1 MAAAP
6 KPAKLWRPRIPDS
19 RDVAVLEALHAARV
33 LTVPQLQRLY
43 GLESASSLHP
53 RLHGLLGPEGTP
65 RILER
70 ARGPD
75 GRFYYAVGRAGYRY
89 LPPDPPPVRH
99 KLLAHMR
106 LSPQWLDH
114 TLAVGWLMV
123 TWLTGG
129 GDWQPEGSTL
139 GWWSEHQ
146 AMLPYPL
153 PRPRGP
159 VTQGRVEPDGALIL
173 TRADSTPWV
182 GALEHDAGSEDSAD
196 WAAKLGRWAAVIR
209 CGSWQDRFGETAP
222 HLLITVPTA
231 ARRAQIA
238 PWVAAGRKE
247 HGRFYAWI
255 AVHGEVSVGE
265 GDPLGV
271 AVERVTA
278 PAWVQVTGVPAK
290 PLQETPMDLL
300 DIIDGSAPWRPRV
313 TAAAPSVPGRPVP
326 VDLDA
331 QVRAQ
336 LQAQVAAHE
345 ATIRSL
351 QAERDRW
358 QERATEHRVTL
369 TNLEHQCLA
378 LQRAYTQLLARQPT
392 VWLQRYWTAR
402 HPLRLAGRSL
412 VFAAGL
418 FAAGVLGTV
427 LWLVGVQTWDLVLGW
442 DSGLGALAATGP
454 PVLTLLLALWH
465 TPWCGGPLLLG
476 SLVGTLA
483 AWRWARHPADAS
495 KGR

>member
-6 KPAKLWRPRIPDS
+6 KPAKEWRPRIPDS

-70 ARGPD
+70 ERGPD
-75 GRFYYAVGRAGYRY
+75 GRFYYAVGRGGYRY
-89 LPPDPPPVRH
+89 LPTDPPPVRH

-129 GDWQPEGSTL
+129 GDWQLDGSTL
-139 GWWSEHQ
+139 GWWSEHR
-146 AMLPYPL
+146 AILPYPL
-153 PRPRGP
+153 PRQRGP
-159 VTQGRVEPDGALIL
+159 VTHGRVEPDGVALL
-173 TRADSTPWV
+173 TLPDGTRWT
-182 GALEHDAGSEDSAD
+182 GAIEHDAGSEDSAD
-196 WAAKLGRWAAVIR
+196 WAAKLARWAAVIR
-209 CGSWQDRFGETAP
+209 CGSWQDRFGDTAP
-222 HLLITVPTA
+222 HLLITVPSA

-265 GDPLGV
+265 GDPLGA
-271 AVERVTA
+271 AVERVTS

-290 PLQETPMDLL
+290 PLQETPMDLP
-300 DIIDGSAPWRPRV
+300 DIIDGSAPWRPQV
-313 TAAAPSVPGRPVP
+313 TAAPPQGPGHPLP

-336 LQAQVAAHE
+336 LQAQVATHA
-345 ATIRSL
+345 ATIRNL

-358 QERATEHRVTL
+358 RERATEHHVTI
-369 TNLEHQCLA
+369 TNLEHQCRA
-378 LQRAYTQLLARQPT
+378 LQSAYTQLLADQPA
-392 VWLQRYWTAR
+392 VRLQRYWAVR
-402 HPLRLAGRSL
+402 HPLLLAGRGIA
-412 VFAAGL
+412 FAAGL
-418 FAAGVLGTV
+418 LLIGVLGTV
-427 LWLVGVQTWDLVLGW
+427 LWSVGVQTWDMALNF
-442 DSGLGALAATGP
+442 DPGLSALAATGP
-454 PVLTLLLALWH
+454 PVLTLLAALWG

-476 SLVGTLA
+476 SLVGTVA
-483 AWRWARHPADAS
+483 AWRWARRSPLPP
-495 KGR
+495 R

>member
-6 KPAKLWRPRIPDS
+6 KPAKEWRPRIPDS
-19 RDVAVLEALHAARV
+19 RDGAVLAALHAARV

-70 ARGPD
+70 ERGPD

-129 GDWQPEGSTL
+129 GEAWPPEGSTP

-146 AMLPYPL
+146 AILPYPL

-159 VTQGRVEPDGALIL
+159 VTQGRVEPDGALLL
-173 TRADSTPWV
+173 TRADGAQWV
-182 GALEHDAGSEDSAD
+182 GPLEHDAGSEDSAD
-196 WAAKLGRWAAVIR
+196 WAAKLARWAAVIR
-209 CGSWQDRFGETAP
+209 CGSWDDRFGETTP
-222 HLLITVPTA
+222 HLLITVPSA

-247 HGRFYAWI
+247 HGNFFAWI
-255 AVHGEVSVGE
+255 AVHPEVSVGE
-265 GDPLGV
+265 GDGLDA

-278 PAWVQVTGVPAK
+278 RAWLQVTGNSAT
-290 PLQETPMDLL
+290 PLQDKPVSLPA
-300 DIIDGSAPWRPRV
+300 IIEMTAPWRVERV
-313 TAAAPSVPGRPVP
+313 PATPP
-326 VDLDA
+326 VDPA
-331 QVRAQ
+331 VQVRVQ

-345 ATIRSL
+345 STIRSL
-351 QAERDRW
+351 EADRDRW
-358 QERATEHRVTL
+358 RERATDHHVTI
-369 TNLEHQCLA
+369 TNLEHQCQA
-378 LQRAYTQLLARQPT
+378 LQSAYAQLVADQPA
-392 VWLQRYWTAR
+392 VRLQRYWTVR
-402 HPLRLAGRSL
+402 HPLLLAGRAL
-412 VFAAGL
+412 AFAAGL
-418 FAAGVLGTV
+418 FAGGVLLTV
-427 LWLVGVQTWDLVLGW
+427 LWLVGVQTWDMALNF
-442 DSGLGALAATGP
+442 DPGLDALAATGP
-454 PVLTLLLALWH
+454 PVLTLLTALWR

-476 SLVGTLA
+476 SLIGTVA
-483 AWRWARHPADAS
+483 AWRWARPRADPDL
-495 KGR
+495 